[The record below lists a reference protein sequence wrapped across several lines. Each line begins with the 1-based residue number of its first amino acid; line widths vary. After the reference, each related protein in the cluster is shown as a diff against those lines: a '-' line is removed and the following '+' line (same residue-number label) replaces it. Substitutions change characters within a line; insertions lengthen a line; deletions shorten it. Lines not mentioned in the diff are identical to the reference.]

1 MSSVIIKSKDF
12 EVELPVVEG
21 SENEKAIDISSLRSS
36 TGYITLDPGYGNTGS
51 CNSLITFING
61 EEGILRYRGYP
72 IEDLVKKGISFTDVS
87 YLLIY
92 GYLNESD
99 EKTSFK
105 EYIRTHASI
114 HEDMTRFFNGF
125 PLSAHPMAILSSMV
139 TALSGFHPD
148 GDSHDKEA
156 IDVNIAKLIAK
167 VKTIAAYSYRKSH
180 GLPFIYPDPSLNY
193 VENFLYMMFG
203 EPQKEYIQN
212 NIVCDALN
220 TLLVLHADHE
230 QNCST
235 STVRMAGSSHAN
247 LFATISAGI
256 GALWGPKHGGANQAV
271 IEMLQGIYDDGGDYK
286 KYINL
291 AKDKNSEFRLMG
303 FGHRVYKNYDPRAAV
318 IKDKAAQV
326 LESLNIDDPLL
337 DIARNLEGIALKDD
351 YFVSRKLY
359 PNVDFYSG
367 IIYRA
372 MGIPTN
378 MFTVMFALGRLPGW
392 LAHWREM
399 VLGDQKINRPRQIYH
414 GEVKRNL

>member
-1 MSSVIIKSKDF
+1 MSSAKIKTKDF
-12 EVELPVVEG
+12 EIELPIIEG

-51 CNSLITFING
+51 CNSSITFIDG
-61 EEGILRYRGYP
+61 EKGILRYRGYS
-72 IEDLVKKGISFTDVS
+72 IEDLVSKGVSFTDVS

-92 GYLNESD
+92 GNLDESD
-99 EKTSFK
+99 KKNSFK
-105 EYIRTHASI
+105 EYIRTHANI
-114 HEDMTRFFNGF
+114 HEDMNRFFNGF

-148 GDSHDKEA
+148 GDSHDVEV
-156 IDVNIAKLIAK
+156 IDQNIAKLISK

-180 GLPFIYPDPSLNY
+180 GTPFIYPDPNLNY
-193 VENFLYMMFG
+193 VENFLYMMFA
-203 EPQKEYIQN
+203 EPQKEYQQN
-212 NIVCDALN
+212 SIVSDALN

-235 STVRMAGSSHAN
+235 STIRMAGSSHAN

-271 IEMLQGIYDDGGDYK
+271 IEMLQGIHDDGGDYN
-286 KYINL
+286 KYIDL

-318 IKDKAAQV
+318 IKDKASQV
-326 LESLNIDDPLL
+326 LDSLKIDDPLL
-337 DIARNLEGIALKDD
+337 NIARNLEEIALKDD
-351 YFVSRKLY
+351 YFVKRKLY
-359 PNVDFYSG
+359 PNIDFYSG

-372 MGIPTN
+372 IGIPTN

-399 VLGDQKINRPRQIYH
+399 ILGDQKINRPRQIYH
-414 GEVKRNL
+414 GEVKRTI

>member
-1 MSSVIIKSKDF
+1 MEYAIIKSKDF
-12 EVELPVVEG
+12 EIELPIIEG
-21 SENEKAIDISSLRSS
+21 TENEKAIDITKLRSS
-36 TGYITLDPGYGNTGS
+36 TGYITLDPGYANTGS
-51 CNSLITFING
+51 CNSDITFIDG
-61 EEGILRYRGYP
+61 EKGILRYRGFA
-72 IEDLVKKGISFTDVS
+72 IEDLVTKNIPFTDIA

-92 GYLNESD
+92 GSLEESN
-99 EKTSFK
+99 KKASFK
-105 EYIRTHASI
+105 EYIRTNANI
-114 HEDMTRFFNGF
+114 HEDMNRFFNGF

-148 GDSHDKEA
+148 SESHNIEV
-156 IDVNIAKLIAK
+156 IDENIAKLIAK

-180 GLPFIYPDPSLNY
+180 GMPFIYPDPNLNY
-193 VENFLYMMFG
+193 VDNFLYMMFS
-203 EPQKEYIQN
+203 EPQKEYIN
-212 NIVCDALN
+212 NKIVSDALN

-256 GALWGPKHGGANQAV
+256 AALWGPRHGGANQAV
-271 IEMLQGIYDDGGDYK
+271 IEMLQGIDDDGGDYK
-286 KYINL
+286 KYVNL
-291 AKDKNSEFRLMG
+291 AKDKNSSFRLMG

-318 IKDKAAQV
+318 IKDKASKV
-326 LESLNIDDPLL
+326 LDSLNIDDPLL
-337 DIARNLEGIALKDD
+337 NIARNLEEIALKDD
-351 YFVSRKLY
+351 YFISRKLF

-392 LAHWREM
+392 LAHFREM
-399 VLGDQKINRPRQIYH
+399 MLDNQKINRPRQIYM
-414 GEVKRNL
+414 GNIKKG

>member
-1 MSSVIIKSKDF
+1 MSSVTIKSKDF
-12 EVELPVVEG
+12 EIELPVVEG
-21 SENEKAIDISSLRSS
+21 SEKEKAIDICSLRSS

-51 CNSLITFING
+51 CSSSITFING
-61 EEGILRYRGYP
+61 EKGILRYRGYP
-72 IEDLVKKGISFTDVS
+72 IEDLVNKNIPFTDVS

-92 GYLNESD
+92 GDLDESD
-99 EKTSFK
+99 NKTAFK
-105 EYIRTHASI
+105 EFIRTHANI
-114 HEDMTRFFNGF
+114 HEDMNRFFNGF

-139 TALSGFHPD
+139 TALSGFNPD
-148 GDSHDKEA
+148 GDSHDIED
-156 IDVNIAKLIAK
+156 IDANIAKLIAK
-167 VKTIAAYSYRKSH
+167 VKTIAAYSFRKSQ
-180 GLPFIYPDPSLNY
+180 GLPFIYPDPNLNY
-193 VENFLYMMFG
+193 VDNFLYMMFG
-203 EPQKEYIQN
+203 EPQKEYIPN
-212 NIVCDALN
+212 DIVSDALN

-271 IEMLQGIYDDGGDYK
+271 IEMLQGIHNDGGDYK
-286 KYINL
+286 KYIDL

-318 IKDKAAQV
+318 IKDKASQV
-326 LESLNIDDPLL
+326 LDSLNIDDPLL
-337 DIARNLEGIALKDD
+337 DIARNLEEIALKDD

-399 VLGDQKINRPRQIYH
+399 VLGDQRINRPRQIYN